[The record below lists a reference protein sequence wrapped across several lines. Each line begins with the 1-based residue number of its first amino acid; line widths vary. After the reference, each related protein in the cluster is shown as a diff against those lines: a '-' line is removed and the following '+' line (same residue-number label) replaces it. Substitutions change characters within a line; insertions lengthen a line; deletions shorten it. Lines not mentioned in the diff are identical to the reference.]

1 MYYMKKKLDSTES
14 QIDNILFIVT
24 MKYWVWLTRFMINV
38 RSPCWSSSSGVGGKG
53 RFGGPGPAPCV
64 ADALFESSDKTLKPG
79 LYENS
84 GLTKSNEPKQI
95 SNKTKIKRKIQKKF
109 EQRKNEEKTFFFYF
123 LNQNNSNKTIIDCVL
138 I

>member
-1 MYYMKKKLDSTES
+1 MKKKFDSTES
-14 QIDNILFIVT
+14 QIDKILFIVT
-24 MKYWVWLTRFMINV
+24 MKYWVWLTRFIINV

-53 RFGGPGPAPCV
+53 RFGGPAPCV

-95 SNKTKIKRKIQKKF
+95 SNKTKTENPKEIRATEKWRKKL
-109 EQRKNEEKTFFFYF
+109 FFYPK
-123 LNQNNSNKTIIDCVL
+123 QQQ
-138 I
+138 